1 MKKLFLMLLIAF
13 MLFPSCQENKMYNA
27 FLDKKGRKVVQLVE
41 KDDTDKIAYLAMFQ
55 YSNKDSILKMS
66 KDIAQYYNIEGYDMF
81 IGDSLFY
88 FISEEMKDRGYT
100 LYNSP
105 TEMRIAPYQYRNEY
119 VNNGDTIA
127 RIIKRDIS
135 DGRKAAILTD
145 KKYSRKDTTL
155 LKKIIDFFYL
165 DKVYIWD
172 SISTKI
178 YFAFEEDEI
187 FNAYSFYQRFTDEF
201 FFWDEATEENRF
213 SINGAHVLNIGDSR
227 LFIKYRTNRFLTSR
241 EILQIK
247 QEKLN
252 AKWKDV
258 VYFYTPNDDKK
269 DYASIHYNK
278 EKNEYTIFMFNEKKT
293 YIYNASKDSWSS
305 NNHQ

>member
-27 FLDKKGRKVVQLVE
+27 FLDKKGKKVVQLVE

-127 RIIKRDIS
+127 RIVKRDIS

-165 DKVYIWD
+165 DKAYIWD

-187 FNAYSFYQRFTDEF
+187 FNAYSFYQRFTNEF
-201 FFWDEATEENRF
+201 
-213 SINGAHVLNIGDSR
+213 
-227 LFIKYRTNRFLTSR
+227 FLTSSMR
-241 EILQIK
+241 H
-247 QEKLN
+247 
-252 AKWKDV
+252 
-258 VYFYTPNDDKK
+258 PN
-269 DYASIHYNK
+269 
-278 EKNEYTIFMFNEKKT
+278 
-293 YIYNASKDSWSS
+293 
-305 NNHQ
+305 

>member
-155 LKKIIDFFYL
+155 LKK
-165 DKVYIWD
+165 
-172 SISTKI
+172 
-178 YFAFEEDEI
+178 
-187 FNAYSFYQRFTDEF
+187 N
-201 FFWDEATEENRF
+201 NRLLL
-213 SINGAHVLNIGDSR
+213 S
-227 LFIKYRTNRFLTSR
+227 
-241 EILQIK
+241 
-247 QEKLN
+247 
-252 AKWKDV
+252 
-258 VYFYTPNDDKK
+258 
-269 DYASIHYNK
+269 
-278 EKNEYTIFMFNEKKT
+278 
-293 YIYNASKDSWSS
+293 
-305 NNHQ
+305 